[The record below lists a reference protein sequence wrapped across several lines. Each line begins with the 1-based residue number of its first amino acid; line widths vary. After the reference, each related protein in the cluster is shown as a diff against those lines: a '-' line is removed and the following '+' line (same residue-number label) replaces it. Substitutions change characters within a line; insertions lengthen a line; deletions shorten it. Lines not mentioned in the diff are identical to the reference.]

1 MFDTVVGTAAEAFN
15 EHALPWLGK
24 KAVEMGRYG
33 ASELMRNKNLQKKA
47 VNYGIN
53 KLTPFIQDSVG
64 SAMDQLSTKVR
75 PKKRYK
81 TNRKD
86 LDGAAWSPN
95 GSGLQDKITNF
106 MKSGV
111 FGSPYQVDL
120 KKGYEILT
128 DPGLFAPV
136 YKIPKEEALA
146 KVKYY
151 KDEYKKAK
159 ANGYSKSYNSFVKE
173 MGWGAGTASR
183 TGGGDPMTVVK
194 KAPDIAMS
202 TTQELIPSLKP
213 VYDRYKSGDIMKSA
227 FGSDHGITSS
237 KFWRRPT
244 AAEEKKMGIVKK
256 SSNPELF
263 FKFEK
268 PSRRMKKTRF
278 FENNPEALE
287 QMNNI
292 ISSNPDTWPQVLR
305 AQYGIIVDE
314 HFWENN
320 PLLSFGSGTASRKR
334 YARHRRTGGA
344 SRTKGSGDIH
354 KWIGKL
360 PKPKAGWTPG
370 KYKYMGPYNPLEKQ
384 LTYDPET
391 GEVTEWRV
399 KPYNKVDE
407 IAAYHDICYD
417 MGRNK
422 GDCDREMVK
431 SLDQI
436 PYGEMPKWGSQL
448 DS

>member
-1 MFDTVVGTAAEAFN
+1 
-15 EHALPWLGK
+15 
-24 KAVEMGRYG
+24 MGRYG
-33 ASELMRNKNLQKKA
+33 ASELMRNKKLQKKA

-53 KLTPFIQDSVG
+53 KLTPFIQESVG

-86 LDGAAWSPN
+86 LDGGGTTSRI
-95 GSGLQDKITNF
+95 SSRGL
-106 MKSGV
+106 
-111 FGSPYQVDL
+111 
-120 KKGYEILT
+120 
-128 DPGLFAPV
+128 
-136 YKIPKEEALA
+136 
-146 KVKYY
+146 
-151 KDEYKKAK
+151 
-159 ANGYSKSYNSFVKE
+159 
-173 MGWGAGTASR
+173 SR
-183 TGGGDPMTVVK
+183 TGGGLDPMTVVK

-202 TTQELIPSLKP
+202 STQELIPSLKP

-227 FGSDHGITSS
+227 FGSEHGITSG

-244 AAEEKKMGIVKK
+244 AAEESKMGIVKK
-256 SSNPELF
+256 GSNPELF
-263 FKFEK
+263 FKFEN

-278 FENNPEALE
+278 FENNPEALSD
-287 QMNNI
+287 MNNI
-292 ISSNPDTWPQVLR
+292 ISSNPDTWPQILKV
-305 AQYGIIVDE
+305 QYGIIVDE

-320 PLLSFGSGTASRKR
+320 PLLSFGSGLS
-334 YARHRRTGGA
+334 RTGG
-344 SRTKGSGDIH
+344 GVDIH

-370 KYKYMGPYNPLEKQ
+370 KYKYMGPYNPLDKQ

-417 MGRNK
+417 MGKNK
-422 GDCDREMVK
+422 GDCDREMVQ

-436 PYGEMPKWGSQL
+436 PYGEMPKWGSTARFLINTKKKLGLGLQKNARRR
-448 DS
+448 